1 MSSRNNKKNIILWGA
16 GELGCAAMKFIGK
29 EKIDFY
35 IDSDR
40 YKQEKGVCGIKVFSP
55 AEGLARRE
63 GDTVIIATSEKF
75 VREIEKQ
82 LKQND
87 VDNYETFKKYRFN
100 KIKEKTLKRK
110 DYIKIYQNAIKW
122 VIDNTAPGKGIIK
135 ETKENSVSPEITGIF
150 IPSLLRWGYKDLAT
164 QYSKWLCRIQ
174 CENGA
179 WHDTEGNDLSIFGS
193 SQILMGLIAIRI
205 LYPEVKRNIIK
216 GCDWLLK
223 KINVEREST
232 DSSHDTI
239 DDEWSRL
246 KNVCCISVFNDAGIA
261 FNIDDYSEAA
271 KAMERYYIPIIKNNK
286 KLLGE
291 HPDYCA
297 YIMEALLGIGEIDT
311 VKDYMRHIESK
322 QKESGAVLDYNDA
335 KWINATDIFR
345 WGIVWFRIGEYDRGR
360 KAFMYACNLQNNSG
374 GWFERYPL
382 EYRNDDEMTHVH
394 NDESCCAVKYFL
406 DALYY
411 KNLAQFELQ
420 SYRFWDDIDIQD
432 GRYQCIRSVIDKT
445 GSYGKVLD
453 IGCGKGR
460 YLKKLVKEYP
470 DKNYYAVDLSL
481 SVMDYFNINGV
492 EKYQGNLTNI
502 PFADNYFDIAY
513 TCEALEHAVD
523 IERAIRE
530 LCRVVKPDGT
540 VAIID
545 KNIEKLGF
553 FELEDWEQWF
563 DENTLK
569 TELMK
574 YCSSVKVIKKINYD
588 NENANGLFYCWI
600 GKIKD

>member
-164 QYSKWLCRIQ
+164 QYSKWLCGIQ

-223 KINVEREST
+223 K
-232 DSSHDTI
+232 
-239 DDEWSRL
+239 
-246 KNVCCISVFNDAGIA
+246 
-261 FNIDDYSEAA
+261 
-271 KAMERYYIPIIKNNK
+271 
-286 KLLGE
+286 
-291 HPDYCA
+291 
-297 YIMEALLGIGEIDT
+297 
-311 VKDYMRHIESK
+311 
-322 QKESGAVLDYNDA
+322 
-335 KWINATDIFR
+335 
-345 WGIVWFRIGEYDRGR
+345 
-360 KAFMYACNLQNNSG
+360 
-374 GWFERYPL
+374 
-382 EYRNDDEMTHVH
+382 
-394 NDESCCAVKYFL
+394 
-406 DALYY
+406 
-411 KNLAQFELQ
+411 
-420 SYRFWDDIDIQD
+420 
-432 GRYQCIRSVIDKT
+432 
-445 GSYGKVLD
+445 
-453 IGCGKGR
+453 
-460 YLKKLVKEYP
+460 
-470 DKNYYAVDLSL
+470 
-481 SVMDYFNINGV
+481 
-492 EKYQGNLTNI
+492 
-502 PFADNYFDIAY
+502 
-513 TCEALEHAVD
+513 
-523 IERAIRE
+523 
-530 LCRVVKPDGT
+530 
-540 VAIID
+540 
-545 KNIEKLGF
+545 
-553 FELEDWEQWF
+553 
-563 DENTLK
+563 
-569 TELMK
+569 
-574 YCSSVKVIKKINYD
+574 
-588 NENANGLFYCWI
+588 
-600 GKIKD
+600 